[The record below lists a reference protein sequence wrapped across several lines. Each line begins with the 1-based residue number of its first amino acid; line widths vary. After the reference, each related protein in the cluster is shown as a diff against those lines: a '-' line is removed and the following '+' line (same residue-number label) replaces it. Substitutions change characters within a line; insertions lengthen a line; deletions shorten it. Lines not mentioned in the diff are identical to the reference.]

1 MHPYICHGKPVVRG
15 LRFPVENILEW
26 LASGMTPAQ
35 ILNEYPD
42 LENEDIAAVLADAAR
57 LSSITYIDTFA
68 A

>member
-1 MHPYICHGKPVVRG
+1 MHPDICHGNPVVRG

-57 LSSITYIDTFA
+57 PSSITYIDTFA